1 MAEPGPPV
9 YPDRGRMRSVPEAEP
24 EPYVFPTILR
34 LRDPGELAR
43 YEIHPRL
50 GAFSAYSHRRSQL
63 VRESLGKGLRNP
75 HGEVF
80 AAVLDRV
87 VIGFLLLVPPG
98 PDQPWGRLNDPR
110 ILEIGIE
117 VAREHRGHGVAQA
130 LFQRA
135 FTGPEVEA
143 RIHVAT
149 AYRWCW
155 DVEGSGLSAGAYA
168 DRLLR
173 LFERFGFRRE
183 WTNEPNLMMEP
194 ANFLAVRIGRQ
205 VSADL
210 LRRFR
215 QTERGER
222 AA

>member
-1 MAEPGPPV
+1 M
-9 YPDRGRMRSVPEAEP
+9 PEAEP

-34 LRDPGELAR
+34 LRDSGELAG
-43 YEIHPRL
+43 YEIDPGL
-50 GAFSAYSHRRSQL
+50 GAFSSYSRRRTQM
-63 VRESLGKGLRNP
+63 VRESLGKGLRVP

-80 AAVLDRV
+80 AAVPDG
-87 VIGFLLLVPPG
+87 VIVGYLLLVPPG

-117 VAREHRGHGVAQA
+117 VARGHRGHGVAQA
-130 LFQRA
+130 IFRKA
-135 FTGPEVEA
+135 FARPEVEA
-143 RIHVAT
+143 RIYVAT

-155 DVEGSGLSAGAYA
+155 DVEGSGLPATAYA

-183 WTNEPNLMMEP
+183 WTNEPNVMMEP
-194 ANFLAVRIGRQ
+194 ANFLAVRIGREA
-205 VSADL
+205 SPDL

-215 QTERGER
+215 QSERGER